1 MLRSFALLL
10 LAGLVVAG
18 CRTAAPTDEAL
29 RARARD
35 LTQRY
40 LIVDGH
46 VDVPYRL
53 AEGGPEDLSQRTE
66 GGDFDYVRAKAGGL
80 DAPFMSIYIP
90 AERQED
96 GTARALADSLID
108 MVEGFAAQW
117 PDKFAV
123 ARSVA
128 DVRRQAGRGLV
139 ALPMGMENGAPIETL
154 ADVAYFHGR
163 GIRYVTL
170 THGRDNRL
178 SDSSYDT
185 THTWN
190 GLSAFGEE
198 VVREMNRVGVIV
210 DVSHLSDSA
219 FYDVLR
225 VTEAPVMAS
234 HSSLRHFT
242 PGWERNMS
250 DEMVRALAENGGVVM
265 INFGSSFL
273 RSEYQAAG
281 TSLSDRI
288 RAELA
293 SRQLDPG
300 SPEAEAYVREQ
311 RRANPIGTVSDVAD
325 HIDRAV
331 QLAGIDHVGLG
342 SDFDGVFALPAGLQD
357 VSEFPNLVYELLR
370 RGYTDADLRK
380 LLGENALRVWSEVER
395 VAAKGRKS

>member
-29 RARARD
+29 RARARE
-35 LTQRY
+35 LAQRY

-395 VAAKGRKS
+395 VAAEGRKS

>member
-128 DVRRQAGRGLV
+128 DVRRLAGRGLV

-395 VAAKGRKS
+395 VAAEGRKS